1 MAKKKK
7 TIAQEV
13 EAAAR
18 LLQKLVRLK
27 AANDNG
33 LCQCVSCGNWH
44 HWKDMQGGHFISR
57 RYTRWKLAEEN
68 VHSQCVGCNGFGMK
82 FGNAEAAYTAWMI
95 DFYGRDLVDEM
106 LATKHET
113 KKYTRQEVAELVED
127 WKAQIKDH
135 ERRVA

>member
-1 MAKKKK
+1 MAKKK

-33 LCQCVSCGNWH
+33 LCQCVTCNNWG

-57 RYTRWKLAEEN
+57 RFTRWKLSEEN
-68 VHSQCVGCNGFGMK
+68 VHPQCAGCNGFGMK

-95 DFYGRDLVDEM
+95 DFYGRDFINHM
-106 LATKHET
+106 LATRSET
-113 KKYTRQEVAELVED
+113 KKYSRHEVYEIVRDL
-127 WKAQIKDH
+127 KAQIKDH